1 MLPNG
6 IAGYLGPS
14 DMSEL
19 VTAQGIA
26 GDQGTPGTPGGI
38 VSKTS
43 LFELCPLNS
52 DLLMSMYSC
61 V

>member
-1 MLPNG
+1 
-6 IAGYLGPS
+6 
-14 DMSEL
+14 MSEP

-38 VSKTS
+38 VSETS
-43 LFELCPLNS
+43 LFELCPSNS
-52 DLLMSMYSC
+52 DLWMSVYSC